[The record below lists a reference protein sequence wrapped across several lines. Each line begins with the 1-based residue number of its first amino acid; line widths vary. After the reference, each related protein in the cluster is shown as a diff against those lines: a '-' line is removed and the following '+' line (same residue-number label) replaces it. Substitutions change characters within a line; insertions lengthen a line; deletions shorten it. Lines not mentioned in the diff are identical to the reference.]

1 MRMKKSKY
9 YIYSWPRRFDA
20 STDDMSKS
28 ILGFDEL
35 DDAYDY
41 ATEMFRYADSSI
53 FWCVAKSDKVAEKCL
68 RQMIDECAEERLK
81 QMIDEFGGPDASL
94 ARVHNS
100 FREKLLKK
108 FRNKEDGD
116 FK

>member
-20 STDDMSKS
+20 CTKDMSKS
-28 ILGFDEL
+28 IHGFDEIS
-35 DDAYDY
+35 DAYNY

-53 FWCVAKSDKVAEKCL
+53 LWCVVKTDKVAEKCL
-68 RQMIDECAEERLK
+68 K
-81 QMIDEFGGPDASL
+81 QMIDIEFGRPDAPL
-94 ARVHNS
+94 VEMCNS
-100 FREKLLKK
+100 FREKILKK
-108 FRNKEDGD
+108 FRNKEDGA

>member
-1 MRMKKSKY
+1 MIKKRSKY

-20 STDDMSKS
+20 STDDISKS

-68 RQMIDECAEERLK
+68 EQMID
-81 QMIDEFGGPDASL
+81 IEFGRPDA
-94 ARVHNS
+94 
-100 FREKLLKK
+100 
-108 FRNKEDGD
+108 
-116 FK
+116 

>member
-20 STDDMSKS
+20 STNDMSKS

-35 DDAYDY
+35 GDAYDY

-53 FWCVAKSDKVAEKCL
+53 FWCVTKSDKVAEKCL
-68 RQMIDECAEERLK
+68 K
-81 QMIDEFGGPDASL
+81 QMIDIEFGRPDESL
-94 ARVHNS
+94 VEVHNS
-100 FREKLLKK
+100 FREKDTEEISQQRGRC
-108 FRNKEDGD
+108 F
-116 FK
+116 